1 VEDTAGNEGYWYQ
14 ISRANTCAI
23 SLQAYEEEEQ
33 PPMPAHMRHQ
43 HYPRTGR
50 EAHASPPPQRPLES
64 LAWGLLY
71 GGLLSLLGWS
81 LTLRLLLG

>member
-1 VEDTAGNEGYWYQ
+1 VGTGVP
-14 ISRANTCAI
+14 
-23 SLQAYEEEEQ
+23 EQ
-33 PPMPAHMRHQ
+33 PRSHADRHQ
-43 HYPRTGR
+43 HARRIRG
-50 EAHASPPPQRPLES
+50 EARSAPLPQRPLES